1 MPLKLINN
9 HYLSVFIYL
18 VYFSACFCRED
29 VMAEIY
35 LKMMDMKSI
44 ETLQLDDNANWPDS
58 IFSFCYI
65 HHPILKDCL

>member
-1 MPLKLINN
+1 MDKQSIETLKLDNDTTWLIT
-9 HYLSVFIYL
+9 
-18 VYFSACFCRED
+18 RED